1 MKVIVTGSTGLV
13 GRALVRSLLADGNSV
28 TRLVRGGAQTFSAP
42 GTRAV
47 RWEPDEGVIDAK
59 ELEGHDAAVHLA
71 GEPIAEG
78 RWTQERK
85 RRILESRVKGTRLL
99 AETLARLEEKP
110 KVLVSA
116 SAIGFY
122 GDRGDE
128 VLREESASG
137 EDFLS
142 EVCREW
148 EKATLAA
155 SQAGIRVVHL
165 RIGIVLSAEGGALA
179 KMLAPFKLGVG
190 GRVGSGRQ
198 YMSWITLDDL
208 VGVIRRALADES
220 LRGPVNAVAP
230 NAVTNE
236 EFTKAL
242 GRVLGRPTFLHV
254 PAFAARLAF
263 GEMADALLL
272 SSARV
277 EPARLKE
284 AGYEFSQ
291 TEIEGALRHVLKKR
305 QSRER

>member
-13 GRALVRSLLADGNSV
+13 GSALVRSLLADGDGV

-42 GTRAV
+42 GTKAV
-47 RWEPDEGVIDAK
+47 RWEPESGVVDAK

-71 GEPIAEG
+71 GDPIADG
-78 RWTQERK
+78 RWTEEKK
-85 RRILESRVKGTRLL
+85 RRIVESRVKGTRLL
-99 AETLARLEEKP
+99 AETLAGLNEKP

-122 GDRGDE
+122 GDRGRE

-155 SQAGIRVVHL
+155 SQAGIRVVHV
-165 RIGIVLSAEGGALA
+165 RIGVVLSAKGGALA
-179 KMLAPFKLGVG
+179 KLITPFKLGVG
-190 GRVGSGRQ
+190 GKVGDGRQ
-198 YMSWITLDDL
+198 YMSWITLDDT
-208 VGVIRRALADES
+208 VAVIRRAITDDS

-230 NAVTNE
+230 NPVTNE

-242 GRVLGRPTFLHV
+242 GHALGRPTFLSM

-277 EPARLKE
+277 EPARLNE
-284 AGYEFSQ
+284 AGFKFSHPKID
-291 TEIEGALRHVLKKR
+291 EALSRVLGK
-305 QSRER
+305 

>member
-13 GRALVRSLLADGNSV
+13 GRALVRSLLSDGHEV
-28 TRLVRGGAQTFSAP
+28 TRLVRGGAQGFRAP
-42 GTRAV
+42 GTAAV
-47 RWEPDEGVIDAK
+47 HWDPERGEIDAK

-71 GEPIAEG
+71 GESIADG
-78 RWTQERK
+78 RWDEEKK
-85 RRILESRVKGTRLL
+85 RRILESRVKGTHLL
-99 AETLARLEEKP
+99 AEALAGLSAKP

-122 GDRGDE
+122 GDRGAE
-128 VLREESASG
+128 VVREESASG
-137 EDFLS
+137 SDFLS

-155 SQAGIRVVHL
+155 SQAGLRVVHL
-165 RIGIVLSAEGGALA
+165 RIGVVLSGEGGALQ
-179 KMLAPFKLGVG
+179 KMIAPFKLGMG
-190 GRVGSGRQ
+190 GKIGGGGQ

-208 VGVIRRALADES
+208 VGVIRRAVEDEK

-230 NAVTNE
+230 RPVTNE

-242 GRVLGRPTFLHV
+242 GRVLGRPTFLAM

-272 SSARV
+272 SGARV
-277 EPARLKE
+277 EPARLNE
-284 AGYEFSQ
+284 AGFEFKHS
-291 TEIEGALRHVLKKR
+291 EIEGALRSVLGK
-305 QSRER
+305 